1 MDSIPHDSIGPAKV
15 LQLYDPQSGLRGVV
29 VVDNVTLGPAI
40 GGVRVSPTVSAL
52 EVFRL
57 ARAMTMKNS
66 IAGIDHGGGKA
77 GIVADPHTADLET
90 LFRVF
95 ARMIAG
101 IDEYIPGPDMGCDE
115 QAMVWLQEEIRRSVG
130 LPAELGGL
138 PLDELGATGFGV
150 VACAEVA
157 ARKIN
162 LPLSGARVAIQGLGN
177 VGVAAAKFFAEK
189 GAVIVAA
196 NDSQGTVHD
205 PGGLEIGKLIAAKR
219 GQGSVLNYPGGHHL
233 TRDEIFG
240 LDSDILVPSANPD
253 VIDMRNVA
261 QVKAR
266 LILQGAN
273 IPVTLEAEA
282 ALAKRGVL
290 VVPDFIAN
298 AGGVIMAA
306 MEYKHKSAAEAFDYI
321 TEKIQMNT
329 ERILDKVSREQLL
342 PRAAGEQLARERIEA
357 GMKYRSWSHKWR

>member
-1 MDSIPHDSIGPAKV
+1 M
-15 LQLYDPQSGLRGVV
+15 
-29 VVDNVTLGPAI
+29 
-40 GGVRVSPTVSAL
+40 

-77 GIVADPHTADLET
+77 GIIADPHTADLET

-95 ARMIAG
+95 ARMIEG
-101 IDEYIPGPDMGCDE
+101 LEEYIPGPDMGCDE
-115 QAMVWLQEEIRRSVG
+115 QAMVWLQEEIGRSVG

-157 ARKIN
+157 AREIN
-162 LPLSGARVAIQGLGN
+162 LPLAGARIAIQGLGN
-177 VGVAAAKFFAEK
+177 VGAAAARFFARK
-189 GAVIVAA
+189 GAVVVAA
-196 NDSQGTVHD
+196 NDSRGTVYD
-205 PGGLEIGKLIAAKR
+205 PGGLDVDKLIAAKR
-219 GQGSVLNYPGGHHL
+219 ENGSVLEYGAGQSL
-233 TRDEIFG
+233 ARDEIFG
-240 LDSDILVPSANPD
+240 LDCDILVPAANPD
-253 VIDMRNVA
+253 VIDRQNAA

-282 ALAKRGVL
+282 ALAGRGVL

-306 MEYKHKSAAEAFDYI
+306 MEYKRKSAEEAFAFI
-321 TEKIQMNT
+321 TEKIQTNT
-329 ERILDKVSREQLL
+329 ERILHKMKKETLL
-342 PRAAGEQLARERIEA
+342 PRAAAELLARERIET

>member
-1 MDSIPHDSIGPAKV
+1 MDIIQNDSIGPAKI

-40 GGVRVSPTVSAL
+40 GGVRVSPSVTPM

-66 IAGIDHGGGKA
+66 IAGIDHGGGKS
-77 GIVADPHTADLET
+77 GIIADPHTADLET

-95 ARMIAG
+95 ARMIEG

-115 QAMVWLQEEIRRSVG
+115 QAMVWLQEENGRSVG

-157 ARKIN
+157 AKEID
-162 LPLSGARVAIQGLGN
+162 LPLNGARIAIQGLGN
-177 VGVAAAKFFAEK
+177 VGVAAAKFFAQK
-189 GAVIVAA
+189 GAVLIAA
-196 NDSQGTVHD
+196 NDRQGTIYD
-205 PGGLEIGKLIAAKR
+205 PNGLDVTKLITTK
-219 GQGSVLNYPGGHHL
+219 QEEGSVVNYAGGQKL
-233 TRDEIFG
+233 DRDAIFA
-240 LDSDILVPSANPD
+240 LECDILVPAANPD
-253 VIDMRNVA
+253 VIDSNNVA
-261 QVKAR
+261 QVNTK

-273 IPVTLEAEA
+273 IPVTLNAEAE
-282 ALAKRGVL
+282 LAKRGVL

-306 MEYKHKSAAEAFDYI
+306 MEYKRKSAEEAFAYI
-321 TEKIQMNT
+321 TEKIQANT
-329 ERILDKVSREQLL
+329 ERILRKAKKEDLL
-342 PRAAGEQLARERIEA
+342 PRAAAELLARERIET
-357 GMKYRSWSHKWR
+357 GMRYRSWSHKWR